1 MAKPYATEML
11 KLKSTLEWA
20 AEVNLDHLRHAVKSA
35 QFSPLSA
42 IGSGGSLTVAHGL
55 AGIHRYWTQQAAIVS
70 TPLELVSNPLQ
81 SSVSQWLLSA
91 GGRNVDIMRVART
104 LIAKEPRQ
112 IVAMT
117 GSHENRLAKLCEKH
131 PYVDLQVFEPP
142 AGRDGFLATNS
153 ILAFLSVLLRA
164 YAEEFNSFNVWNE
177 VQKIAR
183 KFTLEDSDYLDDL
196 KSQSKALWQRQTTLV
211 LFGPDTSAGAIDIES
226 KFTEAALGGI
236 QLADYRNFAH
246 GRHHWL
252 AKRGGNS
259 SVLAFI
265 SDDDSLLAKRTLD
278 LIPSDIPILKI
289 HIPGS
294 KMAAMLCSVLAALR
308 ITQWAGQSV
317 GIDPGA
323 PGVPL
328 FGRKLYHLS
337 LPKIRAVELP
347 DGTSKAGALAISRK
361 ARVQLDN
368 LSSLSTLP
376 KWKEA
381 AAAYKRRLKKA
392 VFQGVV
398 LDYDGTIVETKFRR
412 ELPTNAM
419 SEQLSKIVNSNCK
432 LGIATGRGV
441 SARNDLRKVI
451 AKENWHKVIIGYYN
465 GADIST
471 LADDNAPNGE
481 HQTCQELKEVA
492 SVLRGHQMLIDVCQ
506 QDDRKYQIT
515 LSGKKQ
521 LSSEKLWYIVREILN
536 QSGFINIVVLRS
548 GHSVDILAPSVSKIR
563 VLERMRES
571 IGRDPILTIGDR
583 GCWPGNDFDLLN
595 QDYSLGVDEINSAL
609 DNCWNFAKPGQR
621 GVNAT
626 INYLSKLKIHKT
638 GLKFDSTAFK

>member
-11 KLKSTLEWA
+11 KLASTIEWA
-20 AEVNLDHLRHAVKSA
+20 AHANLDHLRNAIKSA

-55 AGIHRYWTQQAAIVS
+55 AGIHRYWTQQPALVS
-70 TPLELVSNPLQ
+70 TPLELVSNPLKGD
-81 SSVSQWLLSA
+81 VSQWLLSA

-112 IVAMT
+112 IVAIT
-117 GSHENRLAKLCEKH
+117 GSYENRLAKLCQKH
-131 PYVDLQVFEPP
+131 SYVDLQVFEPP

-153 ILAFLSVLLRA
+153 IIAFLCVLLRA
-164 YAEEFNSFNVWNE
+164 YTEEFDAPDVWNE
-177 VQKIAR
+177 VQENAHAFSIDK
-183 KFTLEDSDYLDDL
+183 SDYLDNL
-196 KSQSKALWQRQTTLV
+196 KAQSNRLWEKQTTLV

-252 AKRGGNS
+252 AKRGENS
-259 SVLAFI
+259 AVLAFI

-278 LIPSDIPILKI
+278 LIPSDIPMLKI
-289 HIPGS
+289 HLPGS
-294 KMAAMLCSVLAALR
+294 KMAAMLGSVLAALR
-308 ITQWAGQSV
+308 ISQWAGQSV

-323 PGVPL
+323 PRVPL

-337 LPKIRAVELP
+337 LPKVSAVELP
-347 DGTSKAGALAISRK
+347 ENLSKADALAISRK
-361 ARVQLDN
+361 TKVQLDG
-368 LSSLSTLP
+368 LLSLSTLP
-376 KWKEA
+376 KWEEA
-381 AAAYKRRLKKA
+381 VTAYKKKLKKA

-398 LDYDGTIVETKFRR
+398 LDYDGTIVETKFRN
-412 ELPTNAM
+412 ELPIDAI

-465 GADIST
+465 GADVST
-471 LADDNAPNGE
+471 LADDSAPNGE
-481 HQTCQELKEVA
+481 HQTCAALKEIA
-492 SVLRGHQMLIDVCQ
+492 NVLRGHQMLMDVCEQ
-506 QDDRKYQIT
+506 EDRKYQIT

-521 LSSEKLWYIVREILN
+521 LSSEKLWHIVREALN
-536 QSGFINIVVLRS
+536 QSGFTDIVVFRS
-548 GHSVDILAPSVSKIR
+548 GHSVDILAPKVSKVT
-563 VLERMRES
+563 VLERMRER
-571 IGRDPILTIGDR
+571 IGTGPILTIGDR

-609 DNCWNFAKPGQR
+609 DNCWNFAKSGQR
-621 GVNAT
+621 GVNVT
-626 INYLSKLKIHKT
+626 INYLSKLKIHKA
-638 GLKFDSTAFK
+638 GLKFDATAFK